1 MEFEDREI
9 EGVEIRDLIFF
20 NDERGW
26 LAELFRQDD
35 IDESLYP
42 LMSYVSMTKSGIQ
55 RGPHA
60 HEEQTDYFIFYS
72 SKFKVVLWDGRANS
86 RTYRNRMVLFL
97 GKENPKSV
105 IIPPGIV
112 HAYKNIGSE
121 DGLVLNFPNRLYA
134 GWKKKEPVDEIRY
147 EANPDSPY
155 QVD

>member
-60 HEEQTDYFIFYS
+60 HEEQTDYFVFYS
-72 SKFKVVLWDGRANS
+72 SKFKVVLWDGRAS
-86 RTYRNRMVLFL
+86 SPTYRNRMVLFP

-105 IIPPGIV
+105 IIPPGVV
-112 HAYKNIGSE
+112 HAYKNVGSE